1 MLANNFKIETIQIS
15 KMFLMKLTIFIF
27 KIIISQIQNSKIIC
41 KKMKIL
47 SNFKSQKIIKII

>member
-1 MLANNFKIETIQIS
+1 MLASNLKIETIQIS

-27 KIIISQIQNSKIIC
+27 KIIISQIQNSKIIY

-47 SNFKSQKIIKII
+47 SNFKSKKIIKII